1 METDEQENISA
12 KKELKKGLSKMAWL
26 ILLVSAVQ
34 LLCTVVCLSVIG
46 FAIYRISSERIAVR
60 TVLATYA
67 KDIYDGNI
75 NDAYDMLAPQI
86 KKEMTLTEFRAMVED
101 EDYLLYDGYRDLY
114 IRGFSS
120 QNNSFFEFGK
130 TRQENTRVTVTGIVY
145 YDCNQQGELE
155 AEVEKRGD
163 LWVIHEFN
171 IYPATENMKSVSY
184 LLEPLPTA

>member
-1 METDEQENISA
+1 MDTYEQEDISA

-26 ILLVSAVQ
+26 ILLLSAVQ
-34 LLCTVVCLSVIG
+34 LLCTVVCITAFG
-46 FAIYRISSERIAVR
+46 FVIYRISSERFAVR
-60 TVLATYA
+60 NVLATYA

-86 KKEMTLTEFRAMVED
+86 KKEMTLTEFRTMVED

-120 QNNSFFEFGK
+120 QKNSIFEFGK
-130 TRQENTRVTVTGIVY
+130 TRQENTRVMVTGIVY

-163 LWVIHEFN
+163 SWVIHEFN
-171 IYPATENMKSVSY
+171 IYPAADSMKSISY